1 VRGRRIARRPASR
14 KPQPVGLRHKPTPR
28 PRWRVTSRGQGS
40 NASDAASQ
48 ALTRVGQTLH
58 KRIDFLVNI
67 DVFRT
72 LAMVGALMIPLTL
85 IIKPVDL
92 GAPATRP

>member
-1 VRGRRIARRPASR
+1 
-14 KPQPVGLRHKPTPR
+14 
-28 PRWRVTSRGQGS
+28 
-40 NASDAASQ
+40 
-48 ALTRVGQTLH
+48 LH